1 MNALLIGIIVLAV
14 IVVIALAA
22 TNPMMKKRE
31 DAAIKVAKDKLG
43 KDKIKVIEPRTTAMG
58 TDPEE
63 AGGLR
68 GMSCLAVTDTD
79 LMAVTWSGLKEWS
92 IPRSSIVS
100 VDSAADDPAA
110 VQKGTITVAFT
121 HDGGKATAMFR
132 LREPVPWLI
141 ELGYD
146 WGPDGPPE
154 IESVDGDDE
163 ISETSDKDES

>member
-1 MNALLIGIIVLAV
+1 MNGLLIGIIVLAV

-31 DAAIKVAKDKLG
+31 DAAIKAVKDKLG

-63 AGGLR
+63 GGGVR
-68 GMSCLAVTDTD
+68 GMSCLAVTDTE
-79 LMAVTWSGLKEWS
+79 LVAVTWSGLKEWS
-92 IPRSSIVS
+92 VPRTSIVS
-100 VDSAADDPAA
+100 VDTAADDPAA
-110 VQKGTITVAFT
+110 VQKGTITVTFT
-121 HDGGKATAMFR
+121 YEGGEAVAMFR

-146 WGPDGPPE
+146 WGPEGPPE
-154 IESVDGDDE
+154 LETYDDE
-163 ISETSDKDES
+163 D